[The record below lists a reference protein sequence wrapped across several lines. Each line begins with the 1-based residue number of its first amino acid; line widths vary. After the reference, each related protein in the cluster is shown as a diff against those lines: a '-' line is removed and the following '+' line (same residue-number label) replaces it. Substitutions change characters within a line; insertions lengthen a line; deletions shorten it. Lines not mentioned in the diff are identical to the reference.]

1 MKKTTKIISM
11 ILALVMMLSVIPMT
25 ASAKAIP
32 DSVNTVEK
40 LIQLDNVT
48 NLLEY
53 LVKKI
58 NANKNDL
65 IPTALRIVYLAMNN
79 EQINGHIKTVAGT
92 KDVSLLDG
100 NETSKVLVK
109 WLDTD
114 ILPPLQEKLASSGA
128 IATIND
134 NVPGLTIDI
143 HSVQSTFN
151 TLAQL
156 DDTGLKILI
165 STFLGDAKEINV
177 SAVKNVTVA
186 GNEFGAVKALI
197 QFVEDNLPVIRKAL
211 NGNLSLGIVDNFFD
225 INDTIGFL
233 GQLPQLIK
241 SYIYKLIDSDAAA
254 GEFADGKMGG
264 DWAKSAYSSYT
275 ADQLLA
281 VALIKLIKG
290 DDAAVSQ
297 ADAQKAL
304 NLSFYGLLTE
314 YGPALYSRFAV
325 KAINDN
331 LQSLIDKLPAEAR
344 KEFKATLPTVDEN
357 TFADIFAGAEG
368 TGILGQ
374 LNNILVKI
382 AEMIFTPATYN
393 SLGLVKGGNDKL
405 NANVTKICRA
415 AIPVL
420 VKCEADM
427 QAAFG
432 YTLPDSIKNA
442 DPAKLELTDMAVAI
456 LKPFFS
462 GWFGGNA
469 KYDASLVDAADSLPD
484 LAMLAVYYTATNT
497 EWIKGE
503 YTYEAVTAKM
513 LSEYTASDAT
523 KYVLKTA
530 AGMAIST
537 LQAYAENI
545 HFTVASL
552 DADWEKAFDQI
563 ANWGLNF
570 INGLPAVAK
579 AHNLVAQDGY
589 GGFYKLN
596 VILNELIDFSFLND
610 VSSVPFKLD
619 LGVLLKD
626 AVIGNVYEFDL
637 AGIIGIFEKNNNAD
651 NILGKPLNSSLIGIV
666 NRIITAL
673 FEHDHG
679 GDPVT
684 RTSDPVPAEGKK
696 QCTHQVT
703 TKYVF
708 CKTCGAYYE
717 KPVVTETKLKKDT
730 HNWKTTNETRNTT
743 EPTKTTCNFY
753 MTIDRECTKCGT
765 IERGVKQNAPTHK
778 WDKTGEYP
786 VCTVCG
792 YELKPD
798 APTYTLGDVD
808 GKDGVTAADARLAL
822 RAAVGLEKYE
832 KGSREFLAA
841 DVDLSS
847 TLTAADAR
855 LILRKAVKLVDKE
868 WGGGQG

>member
-11 ILALVMMLSVIPMT
+11 ILALVMMLSVVPMT

-40 LIQLDNVT
+40 LIQLDNLT

-58 NANKNDL
+58 NANKDDL

-79 EQINGHIKTVAGT
+79 EKINGYIGT
-92 KDVSLLDG
+92 KEVSKLTG
-100 NETSKVLVK
+100 PEASKVLVT

-114 ILPPLQEKLASSGA
+114 ILPPLQEKLAGSGA

-156 DDTGLKILI
+156 DNAGLKVLI
-165 STFLGDAKEINV
+165 ATFLGDAKDINV

-211 NGNLSLGIVDNFFD
+211 NGNLSLGIVDNFFN

-233 GQLPQLIK
+233 GQLPQLVK
-241 SYIYKLIDSDAAA
+241 SFIYKLIDKDAAA

-264 DWAKSAYSSYT
+264 DWANSAYKSYT

-281 VALIKLIKG
+281 AALIKLIKG

-297 ADAQKAL
+297 ADANKAL
-304 NLSFYGLLTE
+304 NLSVYGLLTE
-314 YGPALYSRFAV
+314 YGPELYSRFAV

-331 LQSLIDKLPAEAR
+331 LQDLVDKLPEKAR

-357 TFADIFAGAEG
+357 TFADIFAGAES

-382 AEMIFTPATYN
+382 AEMIFAPATY
-393 SLGLVKGGNDKL
+393 SKLGLVKGGNDKL

-420 VKCEADM
+420 VDCEAEM
-427 QAAFG
+427 QASFG

-442 DPAKLELTDMAVAI
+442 DPATLTLPDMAVCI
-456 LKPFFS
+456 LKPFFA

-469 KYDASLVDAADSLPD
+469 KYSASLVDAADSLPD

-513 LSEYTASDAT
+513 LSEYSDSDAT

-530 AGMAIST
+530 AGIAIST

-545 HFTVASL
+545 HFTVTSL

-563 ANWGLNF
+563 ANWGLDF

-579 AHNLVAQDGY
+579 AHNLRGQDGY

-626 AVIGNVYEFDL
+626 AVLDNAYDFDL
-637 AGIIGIFEKNNNAD
+637 AGIVGIFEKNNNTD
-651 NILGKPLNSSLIGIV
+651 NILGKPLNSSIIGIV
-666 NRIITAL
+666 NRIVTAL

-679 GDPVT
+679 GDPVS
-684 RTSDPVPAEGKK
+684 RTSDPEPAEGKK

-730 HNWKTTNETRNTT
+730 HSWKTINETRNATD
-743 EPTKTTCNFY
+743 PTKTTCNFY

-765 IERGVKQNAPTHK
+765 VEKGVKQNAPAHK

-792 YELKPD
+792 YKLMPD

-808 GKDGVTAADARLAL
+808 GDGDITAADARSAL
-822 RAAVGLEKYE
+822 RASVKLENFAA
-832 KGSREFLAA
+832 GSKEFLAA
-841 DVDLSS
+841 DADKDNA
-847 TLTAADAR
+847 LTAGDAR
-855 LILRKAVKLVDKE
+855 LILRRSVGIKTDKDWNGGKA
-868 WGGGQG
+868 